1 MVNSRSVRKES
12 DKCRRRVEQ
21 MSAKSRTNV
30 GEEPDKC
37 RRRVGQMSAKSR
49 TNVGEESNK
58 CRRRVE
64 QMKAKSVGCGV
75 KSKRRCEEDR
85 KSENEREK

>member
-12 DKCRRRVEQ
+12 
-21 MSAKSRTNV
+21 
-30 GEEPDKC
+30 DKC